1 MDPRYIAAIEIGSS
15 KIKGIV
21 ATVDAQ
27 SALNVLAVEE
37 ADAGGSVRY
46 GRVLNARE
54 ASTRIDDIIRR
65 LENNSRLNGGR
76 ISTVFLAEGGRS
88 LSSKHVD
95 AVVTQGGEAEITDTT
110 LERLRRQAVATPIP
124 GRDILAV
131 SHRRYFVDNAEVK
144 KLVGVFGNNVRGE
157 FTIIT
162 ASGENRRALERLKIE
177 SHEQDINRKY
187 VTRPL
192 ALAEM
197 LLTDS
202 ERQIGC
208 LLIDFGAETTTM
220 AVYREGALQMAA
232 VLPMGSSNITRDLCT
247 GLSITEDAAESIKRS
262 KGEAINDRVAIN
274 GITDAETRE
283 ITNYVS
289 ARVGEI
295 IANINAL
302 LAAYTIKPGEL
313 AAGIVLTGG
322 GARLRGFKE
331 MLEARTKLHVRPAS
345 APERVRTGA
354 GNANIDVVALALFA
368 ADHFSDSCLTFP
380 QAAAPTQNAPAAQT
394 TAAAQPEHQ
403 AEQLAPAATAY
414 VVDDADDSILEDDP
428 DELPAPSAD
437 ANETR
442 RRLAGMIDR
451 VKSFFAPPVA
461 SDEDD
466 DLDK

>member
-21 ATVDAQ
+21 ATVDQQA
-27 SALNVLAVEE
+27 AINVLAVEE
-37 ADAGGSVRY
+37 SDAGGSVRY

-54 ASTRIDDIIRR
+54 ASARIDDIIRR
-65 LENNSRLNGGR
+65 LENNPRLNGGR
-76 ISTVFLAEGGRS
+76 ISTVFVAEGGRS
-88 LSSKHVD
+88 LCSKHVE
-95 AVVTQGGEAEITDTT
+95 ATVSQGVEAEITDTT
-110 LERLRRQAVATPIP
+110 LDRLRRQAVATPVP

-144 KLVGVFGNNVRGE
+144 KLIGVFGNSVRGE
-157 FTIIT
+157 FTIVT

-177 SHEQDINRKY
+177 SHEEEINRKY
-187 VTRPL
+187 IVRPM
-192 ALAEM
+192 ALADM

-208 LLIDFGAETTTM
+208 LLIDFGAETTTL
-220 AVYREGALQMAA
+220 AVYREDALQMTA
-232 VLPMGSSNITRDLCT
+232 VLPMGSSNITRDLCA
-247 GLSITEDAAESIKRS
+247 GLSITEDAAENVKCT
-262 KGEAINDRVAIN
+262 KGEAISDRVAIN
-274 GITDAETRE
+274 AITDAETRE
-283 ITNYVS
+283 ITNFVS

-302 LAAYTIKPGEL
+302 IAAYNIKPGEL

-331 MLEARTKLHVRPAS
+331 MLEARTKMHVRMAS

-368 ADHFSDSCLTFP
+368 ADHFTDSCLTFP
-380 QAAAPTQNAPAAQT
+380 QPEVAEPQPEPEPEAQPVAAAH
-394 TAAAQPEHQ
+394 TA
-403 AEQLAPAATAY
+403 TVAY
-414 VVDDADDSILEDDP
+414 VVDGNESDSDLIDDP
-428 DELPAPSAD
+428 DPADELPPAAPT

-442 RRLAGMIDR
+442 NHLVRFLRGFKDYF
-451 VKSFFAPPVA
+451 VPPVE
-461 SDEDD
+461 DDDD

>member
-1 MDPRYIAAIEIGSS
+1 MDPRYIAALEIGSS

-21 ATVDAQ
+21 ATVDQQ
-27 SALNVLAVEE
+27 SAINVLAVEE
-37 ADAGGSVRY
+37 SDAGGSVRY

-65 LENNSRLNGGR
+65 LENNPRLNGGR
-76 ISTVFLAEGGRS
+76 ISTIFVAEGGRS
-88 LSSKHVD
+88 LCSKHVD
-95 AVVTQGGEAEITDTT
+95 ATVSQGVEAEITDTT
-110 LERLRRQAVATPIP
+110 LDRLRRQAVATPVP

-144 KLVGVFGNNVRGE
+144 KLIGVFGNSVRGE

-162 ASGENRRALERLKIE
+162 ASGENRRALDRVKIE
-177 SHEQDINRKY
+177 SHEEEINRKY
-187 VTRPL
+187 IVRPV
-192 ALAEM
+192 ALADM

-208 LLIDFGAETTTM
+208 LLIDFGAETTTL
-220 AVYREGALQMAA
+220 AVYREGALQMTA

-247 GLSITEDAAESIKRS
+247 GLSITEDAAENVKCT
-262 KGEAINDRVAIN
+262 KGEAISDRVAIN
-274 GITDAETRE
+274 AITDAETRE

-302 LAAYTIKPGEL
+302 LAAYNIKPGEL
-313 AAGIVLTGG
+313 AGGIVLTGG

-354 GNANIDVVALALFA
+354 GDVNIDVVALALFA
-368 ADHFSDSCLTFP
+368 ADRFTDSCLTFP
-380 QAAAPTQNAPAAQT
+380 QPKPVQQPEPQAQATPATPATSAAA
-394 TAAAQPEHQ
+394 
-403 AEQLAPAATAY
+403 Y
-414 VVDDADDSILEDDP
+414 VIDDDSDENILADDQEPDP
-428 DELPAPSAD
+428 DELPPAAPT

-442 RRLAGMIDR
+442 NLLVRFLKGFNDY
-451 VKSFFAPPVA
+451 FAPPVEE
-461 SDEDD
+461 EDD